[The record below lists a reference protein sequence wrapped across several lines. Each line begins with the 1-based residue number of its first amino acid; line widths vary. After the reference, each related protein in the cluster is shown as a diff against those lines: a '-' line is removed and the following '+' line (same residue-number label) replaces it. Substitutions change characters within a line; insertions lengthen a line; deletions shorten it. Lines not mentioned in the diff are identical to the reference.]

1 MFQFGR
7 FPTYSYVFTACSL
20 ILHQGGFP
28 IRISAG
34 RSLFAAHRSFSQLV
48 TSFVGSWCQ
57 GIPLMLFLA
66 WTLLYN
72 HLWLY
77 LVLSIA
83 LNCWVS
89 LQLLIY
95 FALAK
100 LFFYPFFGKTLIS
113 DSSVSNVFFPLLNI
127 KSVRVLN
134 LLLFGFQWTLRL
146 APDLLRSFNQS
157 SNWLIKWL

>member
-7 FPTYSYVFTACSL
+7 FPAHTYVFSIRSL

-28 IRISAG
+28 IRISVG

-48 TSFVGSWCQ
+48 TSFFGSWCQ

-72 HLWLY
+72 LLTIPCSLYCFELLEYHFSCLYISLWQ
-77 LVLSIA
+77 
-83 LNCWVS
+83 NCF
-89 LQLLIY
+89 L
-95 FALAK
+95 
-100 LFFYPFFGKTLIS
+100 PFSFGKTLFS
-113 DSSVSNVFFPLLNI
+113 DFSVSNVFFPLLNI

-134 LLLFGFQWTLRL
+134 FLLFGFQWTLRL
-146 APDLLRSFNQS
+146 APFWLFTQS
-157 SNWLIKWL
+157 